1 MLFTGDRRN
10 SVISWDVA
18 TRERKA
24 TMKADGGV
32 RLLSTSSHL
41 SAFSSR
47 TSGLAARARAHH
59 GSPRLVVLL
68 RVARAAYVAVGLCA
82 SCRPHPLPIRPFLPR
97 LRLPKR
103 LSLLHILH
111 ASDVCRGA
119 VRAGSAFPL
128 ACVVASPARGG
139 RLGEPLRGGGVC
151 DRVRVLPAG
160 ELHVALQGGDDALH
174 GRQWR

>member
-1 MLFTGDRRN
+1 MSLSKEETTLFTGDYGN

-24 TMKADGGV
+24 TMKADGTV
-32 RLLSTSSHL
+32 RLLSTSSRL

-47 TSGLAARARAHH
+47 TSGLARARAHH
-59 GSPRLVVLL
+59 GSARLVVLP
-68 RVARAAYVAVGLCA
+68 RVARAALVAGGLCA

-111 ASDVCRGA
+111 ASDVSGA
-119 VRAGSAFPL
+119 LCEPALRSHLL
-128 ACVVASPARGG
+128 AWMRRPPAEVGWVSR
-139 RLGEPLRGGGVC
+139 
-151 DRVRVLPAG
+151 
-160 ELHVALQGGDDALH
+160 
-174 GRQWR
+174 